1 MLKKAAALLFV
12 GASLMML
19 GSCVSNSSSSRYVYA
34 AIPSASQIIAYREDP
49 NSGILTALTT
59 SPVAA
64 GPTVQSLAMSPSG
77 KYLYAANSGEGDVSQ
92 FTISSS
98 GTLTESGS
106 RVKVGAPTPT
116 ILAIDAAGTF
126 LYVGNAGSNSVSV
139 FSIDSGSGSLSPVPN
154 SPFPVGL
161 SPLNLKV
168 TSAGFLYITGL
179 GPTLSGGTIE
189 VWSVSSISTGALT
202 FVNTFQSGTNPNG
215 LAISPDGSHLYTANT
230 ADNSISEFS
239 IGSDGNLT
247 ALNGSP
253 IGESYNAPLSVAV
266 ESSGKFLYVTNEGS
280 ANIAAYAI
288 GSDGSLTVLGNSPFA
303 SASQPS
309 FIGVDPKGNYIFV
322 GNQSSPVIQPF
333 SLDPSAGTLTSVA
346 TYSVGNSA
354 TSIVITP

>member
-12 GASLMML
+12 GASLIMWV
-19 GSCVSNSSSSRYVYA
+19 SCSNNSSSGRYVYA
-34 AIPSASQIIAYREDP
+34 AIPNANQILAYREDP
-49 NSGILTALTT
+49 NSGILTALST

-64 GPTVQSLAMSPSG
+64 GPTVQSLAMHPSG
-77 KYLYAANSGEGDVSQ
+77 KFLYAANSGEGDVSL
-92 FTISSS
+92 FTIAAN
-98 GTLTESGS
+98 GVLTESGS
-106 RVKVGAPTPT
+106 RIKVGAPTPT
-116 ILAIDAAGTF
+116 ILAIDQAGTF
-126 LYVGNAGSNSVSV
+126 LYVGNAGTNNIAI
-139 FSIDSGSGSLSPVPN
+139 FSIDASSGTLTAVPN

-168 TSAGFLYITGL
+168 TSAGFLYVTGL
-179 GPTLSGGTIE
+179 GPTLTGGTIE
-189 VWSVSSISTGALT
+189 VWSVSAVSTGALT
-202 FVNTFQSGTNPNG
+202 FVNAFQSGTNPNG

-247 ALNGSP
+247 PLNGSP
-253 IGESYNAPLSVAV
+253 IGESYSAPLSVAV
-266 ESSGKFLYVTNEGS
+266 ESSGKFLYVSNEGS

-288 GSDGSLTVLGNSPFA
+288 GSDGSLTLLTNSPFA
-303 SASQPS
+303 SAAQPS

-346 TYSVGNSA
+346 TYSVGNAA